1 MKPFFYILI
10 IRASTMKNDE
20 KNKSTLKVS
29 IFGASTFVFLM
40 LVVTLL
46 FGGVINHPGHCGATN
61 PHTLDY
67 ESLFSDG
74 GSILKDAGTV
84 NVK

>member
-1 MKPFFYILI
+1 
-10 IRASTMKNDE
+10 
-20 KNKSTLKVS
+20 
-29 IFGASTFVFLM
+29 LM